1 MDSQYPSPMDRPPVT
16 MSLFSN
22 SKLLTAWSTRSWEIE
37 AQRLQD
43 ASDLL
48 YNHLR
53 RDFMARRQTLQ
64 ADLLEVIQS
73 AASPRDLQIPLWTF
87 HTSYVP
93 QLSREDYAKVQGH
106 LRRHGYEWSI
116 GLVDMYFDPEGV
128 EVFEWDWQWKS
139 RPVTVQRIVKYT
151 DLLPRLAL
159 LFGLDFQ
166 VVPTHAGVKK
176 LSDPGGVQVYKTDLQ
191 LKYYPKGLPRSLWDK
206 QVTVRER
213 YADYAAPVHEN
224 YVHLWTGVPSVT
236 EPIHP
241 PLPASGSSTPPPS
254 APAEAPPVLPK
265 RSNGGGIERDLSGP
279 RILTY
284 EGPDGLERAARDLV
298 SDTICH
304 CNYHS
309 EY

>member
-1 MDSQYPSPMDRPPVT
+1 

-22 SKLLTAWSTRSWEIE
+22 NNLQSAWSTRSWEIE

-48 YNHLR
+48 YDYLR
-53 RDFMARRQTLQ
+53 HDFVARRQTLQ

-73 AASPRDLQIPLWTF
+73 AKSLKDLQIPLWTF
-87 HTSYVP
+87 HTSYLP

-116 GLVDMYFDPEGV
+116 GLVDKYFDAETSV
-128 EVFEWDWQWKS
+128 YYEWNWLWKT

-166 VVPTHAGVKK
+166 VVATRVAVKK
-176 LSDPGGVQVYKTDLQ
+176 LSDPAGVRVYKTQLQ
-191 LKYYPKGLPRSLWDK
+191 LKYYPNGLPRSLWDK
-206 QVTVRER
+206 QVTVREK
-213 YADYAAPVHEN
+213 YANYVAPVHEN
-224 YVHLWTGVPSVT
+224 YVHLWTGVPSVA

-241 PLPASGSSTPPPS
+241 PLPASGNSTPPPS

-265 RSNGGGIERDLSGP
+265 RSNGGGIDHDLSGP

-284 EGPDGLERAARDLV
+284 EGPDALERAARDLIT
-298 SDTICH
+298 DTRACH
-304 CNYHS
+304 CNDCLFGDD
-309 EY
+309 